1 MQRGLEGRRIAL
13 FAEPGSDA
21 AEIRKE
27 LIAAGA
33 EISELPGDSQ
43 GSDDRWHSGMY
54 AALVVVGDADA
65 RTERH
70 PNIAQMIREFLVSE
84 KPVATFQ
91 ADAEALQ
98 LDESLLAVRGG
109 DDARAFAREV
119 ATVLADRLDEREVD
133 EMSDLSFPA
142 SDPPAANPGT
152 TGHVSPER
160 DARP

>member
-1 MQRGLEGRRIAL
+1 MPRGLEGRRIAL

-33 EISELPGDSQ
+33 EVNELPGDSG
-43 GSDDRWHSGMY
+43 GSDDKWHSGMY

-65 RTERH
+65 KTELH

-91 ADAEALQ
+91 ANAEALQ
-98 LDESLLAVRGG
+98 LDESLVAVRGSG
-109 DDARAFAREV
+109 DARAFARDVVSTFGE
-119 ATVLADRLDEREVD
+119 RLEEEAVD

-142 SDPPAANPGT
+142 SDPPSISPGT
-152 TGHVSPER
+152 AGPAPSEG